1 LLPQIANAIIAID
14 YDSAA
19 LPTVLGTPQVKV
31 KRNNPQP

>member
-1 LLPQIANAIIAID
+1 MLPQIASAIIAID

-19 LPTVLGTPQVKV
+19 LPTVLGTPQVSV